1 MKVHEYNEMMAY
13 MLRPRQKFAIGGR
26 VGFAYGGIKQAME
39 ELIQEGNTTFLNRQ
53 KLMDAIEAKTGK
65 RPGGSFQPS
74 QADYKELFKKFTFL
88 APNIRAKQGDPKD
101 YKLNQKQL
109 KALVK
114 KVDALNKKYKLG
126 EGKGIRIAVE
136 STQKGNTS
144 VRLQTNTNVYGD
156 LFTELEISPKK
167 SAVPN
172 DAGLKDLEKIIKKVT
187 KSKVFKNYD
196 KSAAMKA
203 GGVKSA
209 ITQLRNAGSKQDLI
223 FDYVLN
229 SEQTPTIE
237 ELSKKF
243 NMSKDLIKK
252 DIKRLYV
259 NMYRRAADEGGVF
272 LPKDN
277 AKLSSVMEKVTDMD
291 IDLTKDSVLN
301 LITDAYGDSEE
312 GNALRK
318 KVRNFYKL
326 QRKIEKVNPTYFKY
340 FGSQLDHIIPL
351 NFLTQIR
358 SDIPATDLI
367 RIKPLPGFLNTRA
380 FKAQLDLAIGAAKRT
395 NNKEALKAYSEL
407 QTFLPEVLG
416 GISKTGKIKD
426 FGVETLTEGR
436 SLTAVQKNEKKLKKL
451 YEDVFK
457 FIDNPKITPLFE
469 KIGINP
475 ETAFQ
480 ALRGS
485 SQLIRKNIPGFINTL
500 NKILKQN
507 PSLRVEFE
515 DEFSDIENQF
525 AQLNTGTMS
534 DVSPMKIS
542 DEGFTDADK
551 LLAGTTAAGTAVA
564 ARKPLLRTLGKV
576 VRPFGFPSVAAGF
589 AAGELLSDDPNLGI
603 AGAELL
609 APELTKQVG
618 VRGFLANPFQLA
630 EKASRFGKIGRGIA
644 SLARAPAMFTPIGLT
659 LLGAEGIMMG
669 MKEQDRI
676 NLMRENDPEAYQEY
690 LAEQEDLLGE
700 SA

>member
-1 MKVHEYNEMMAY
+1 

-126 EGKGIRIAVE
+126 EGKGIKIAVE